1 MMTLAA
7 ATSTLPTTIMQGAL
21 LTYFLRNSS
30 SENRLLCPA
39 CDITSTVI
47 TRETNDDNELF

>member
-1 MMTLAA
+1 MTLAA

-47 TRETNDDNELF
+47 TTETNDDNELF